1 MIDFV
6 FAMIAAGAGGA
17 GSAGDSSA
25 TASAAALA
33 APQTAEVAPATP
45 SVSIGENT
53 TLGSGVIVGGTATAT
68 APSSGSSLLDGTSAE
83 SQAAAAP
90 AAPAAPASNGFNM
103 AVVPAGLVAEDQTPS
118 GKVTTAT
125 EVKPILGATKGN
137 WVAVREYDGADHLYV
152 THLFSWRCGLHAM
165 AISLNGEPM
174 QNWPLPAC
182 HTHFSTPNALL
193 EDDGLPYLRLK
204 LGSVQSIDIQ
214 IVYDDLSMDTASF
227 ARGDVMIP

>member
-53 TLGSGVIVGGTATAT
+53 TLGSGVILGGTAT
-68 APSSGSSLLDGTSAE
+68 APSSGSSLLDGTSTE

-118 GKVTTAT
+118 GKFTTAT